1 MFDLSEWKPRI
12 VGVFASIGVIWS
24 VSLFALFAAP
34 QLVSLL
40 AVVPRRLDGLP
51 GVLGMPFVHDSLGH
65 LMANTVPLIVFGLML
80 VVRGMRYFLG
90 VALVVALLGGLALWA
105 FGRNAMHIGAS
116 GVVFGLFGF
125 LVVRGLYE
133 RRLTSIAVTVLVTF
147 SYGASMLIGIV
158 PTTGPISWEAH
169 LFGLLAGIVTARA
182 AYALDKRHLKPSGTT
197 LPMSNAGR

>member
-12 VGVFASIGVIWS
+12 VGVFASIGVIWG

-34 QLVSLL
+34 QLVSWL

-80 VVRGMRYFLG
+80 VVRGLRYFLG

-147 SYGASMLIGIV
+147 TYGASMLIGIV

-182 AYALDKRHLKPSGTT
+182 AYALDKRHRQDGERGLTD
-197 LPMSNAGR
+197 A

>member
-12 VGVFASIGVIWS
+12 VGVFASIGVVWG

-80 VVRGMRYFLG
+80 VVRGLRYFLG

-182 AYALDKRHLKPSGTT
+182 AYALDKRHLAEEP
-197 LPMSNAGR
+197 R

>member
-12 VGVFASIGVIWS
+12 VGVFASIGVIWG
-24 VSLFALFAAP
+24 VSLFALLVAP
-34 QLVSLL
+34 QLVPLL

-80 VVRGMRYFLG
+80 VVRGLRYFLG
-90 VALVVALLGGLALWA
+90 VALAVALLGGLALWA

-169 LFGLLAGIVTARA
+169 LFGLLAGIVAARA
-182 AYALDKRHLKPSGTT
+182 AYALDKRHQLEEP
-197 LPMSNAGR
+197 R

>member
-12 VGVFASIGVIWS
+12 VGVFASIGVVWG
-24 VSLFALFAAP
+24 VSLFALLVAP

-51 GVLGMPFVHDSLGH
+51 GVVGMPFVHDSLGH

-80 VVRGMRYFLG
+80 VVRGLRYFLG

-147 SYGASMLIGIV
+147 TYGASMLIGIV
-158 PTTGPISWEAH
+158 PTTGVSWEAH
-169 LFGLLAGIVTARA
+169 LFGLLAGILTARV
-182 AYALDKRHLKPSGTT
+182 AYALDKRQLKPAGNT
-197 LPMSNAGR
+197 LPTSNAGR

>member
-12 VGVFASIGVIWS
+12 VGVFASIGVVWG
-24 VSLFALFAAP
+24 VSLFALLVAP

-80 VVRGMRYFLG
+80 VVRGQRYFLG
-90 VALVVALLGGLALWA
+90 VALAVALLGGLALWA

-182 AYALDKRHLKPSGTT
+182 AYALDKRHLAEEP
-197 LPMSNAGR
+197 R

>member
-12 VGVFASIGVIWS
+12 VGVFASIGVIWG
-24 VSLFALFAAP
+24 VSLFALFVAP

-80 VVRGMRYFLG
+80 VVRGLRYFLG
-90 VALVVALLGGLALWA
+90 VALAVALLGGLALWA

-182 AYALDKRHLKPSGTT
+182 AYALDKRRRLEEQ
-197 LPMSNAGR
+197 R

>member
-12 VGVFASIGVIWS
+12 VGVFASIGVIWG

-80 VVRGMRYFLG
+80 VMRGMRYFLG

-147 SYGASMLIGIV
+147 TYGASMLIGIV

-182 AYALDKRHLKPSGTT
+182 AYALDKRHPRDGERGLTD
-197 LPMSNAGR
+197 A

>member
-12 VGVFASIGVIWS
+12 VGVFASIGVIWG

-80 VVRGMRYFLG
+80 VVRGLRYFLG

-169 LFGLLAGIVTARA
+169 LFGLLAGILTARA
-182 AYALDKRHLKPSGTT
+182 AYALDKRRLRDGERRLTD
-197 LPMSNAGR
+197 A

>member
-80 VVRGMRYFLG
+80 VVRGLRYFLG
-90 VALVVALLGGLALWA
+90 VALAVALLGGLALWA

-147 SYGASMLIGIV
+147 TYGASMLIGIV
-158 PTTGPISWEAH
+158 PTTGVSWEAH
-169 LFGLLAGIVTARA
+169 LFGLLAGILTARV
-182 AYALDKRHLKPSGTT
+182 AYALDKRQLKPAGNT
-197 LPMSNAGR
+197 LPTSNAGR

>member
-12 VGVFASIGVIWS
+12 VGVFASIGVIWG

-80 VVRGMRYFLG
+80 VVRGLRYFLG

-169 LFGLLAGIVTARA
+169 LFGLLAGILTARA
-182 AYALDKRHLKPSGTT
+182 AYALDKRHLRDGERGLTD
-197 LPMSNAGR
+197 A